1 MGQGES
7 CRIGNLLVSR
17 LCVVLLICAAK
28 CVWFCVEQPGT
39 SIMEYH
45 TLFQRFI
52 KIVAVRKLKFMMG
65 DYGAPTLKPSIL
77 YSSCLSQLHAL
88 KGGFLACPLNSFAF
102 NLCWRGSDNMLY
114 IRLATLKPSQLG
126 NAEPFRKN
134 MNVSLYSQVTGL
146 WTYSRI
152 TKFVDAW

>member
-1 MGQGES
+1 
-7 CRIGNLLVSR
+7 
-17 LCVVLLICAAK
+17 
-28 CVWFCVEQPGT
+28 
-39 SIMEYH
+39 
-45 TLFQRFI
+45 
-52 KIVAVRKLKFMMG
+52 
-65 DYGAPTLKPSIL
+65 
-77 YSSCLSQLHAL
+77 
-88 KGGFLACPLNSFAF
+88 
-102 NLCWRGSDNMLY
+102 MLY